1 MSTSRTKGLPRPPEP
16 GSGAGNSDCR
26 LKQGAGALELSGNSA
41 EEACGGAVVTSGC
54 APAGACVP
62 AQQAQL
68 QPVRQQHCSLLE
80 AKFLLLPHHHPP
92 ARPNIPPA
100 SPPPIAPTRPDRR
113 PRPRNAHPAS
123 RISPSP
129 TQTRF
134 ETSAKMPGG
143 KGKSSGGKSS
153 GGKTSAEGHKK
164 QQSHS
169 ARAGLQV
176 RRRSVDGNSGR
187 EAMLPCSRVPATCA
201 IRLPSHRDAA
211 PRHTLRILTRHGLFR
226 ARVAAH
232 DGGESRDTAICIEF
246 GSARLVCAPVLA
258 MPAGLVVACLVG
270 EGRGLD
276 ARKRRSI
283 CLRLFPCGRVKR
295 FLKQNTQNKMR
306 VGAKA
311 AVYVTAVLEY
321 LTAEV
326 LELAGNAAKDL
337 KVKRITPRHL
347 QLAIRGDE
355 ELDTLIRA
363 TIAFGGVLPHINR
376 ALLLKVE
383 QKKKAKAVEA

>member
-1 MSTSRTKGLPRPPEP
+1 M
-16 GSGAGNSDCR
+16 A
-26 LKQGAGALELSGNSA
+26 
-41 EEACGGAVVTSGC
+41 
-54 APAGACVP
+54 
-62 AQQAQL
+62 
-68 QPVRQQHCSLLE
+68 
-80 AKFLLLPHHHPP
+80 
-92 ARPNIPPA
+92 
-100 SPPPIAPTRPDRR
+100 
-113 PRPRNAHPAS
+113 
-123 RISPSP
+123 
-129 TQTRF
+129 
-134 ETSAKMPGG
+134 GG

-153 GGKTSAEGHKK
+153 GGKTSGVDGPKK

-169 ARAGLQV
+169 SRAGLQ
-176 RRRSVDGNSGR
+176 
-187 EAMLPCSRVPATCA
+187 
-201 IRLPSHRDAA
+201 
-211 PRHTLRILTRHGLFR
+211 
-226 ARVAAH
+226 
-232 DGGESRDTAICIEF
+232 
-246 GSARLVCAPVLA
+246 
-258 MPAGLVVACLVG
+258 
-270 EGRGLD
+270 
-276 ARKRRSI
+276 
-283 CLRLFPCGRVKR
+283 FPCGRVKR

-383 QKKKAKAVEA
+383 QKKKAKAAEA